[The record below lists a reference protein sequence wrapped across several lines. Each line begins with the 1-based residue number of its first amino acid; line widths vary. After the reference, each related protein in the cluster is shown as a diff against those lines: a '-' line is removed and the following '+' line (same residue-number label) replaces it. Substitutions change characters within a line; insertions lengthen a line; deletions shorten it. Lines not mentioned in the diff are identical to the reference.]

1 MTARRPRRTWRV
13 ATVPALLLAAA
24 GALASGPL
32 GPLAPFRT
40 LWAAAGG
47 PAGGAAAGGAAAGGA
62 AGAAAGGPA
71 GGARAAAALRVP
83 DVTLIDQDGRKVRF
97 ASDVVAGKVV
107 AVSFIFT
114 TCTTICPPLGAT
126 FGKLRRL
133 LGSRVQ
139 LISVSVDPLNDT
151 PARLKAWAAKFGGGP
166 GWTLLTGPKPEVD
179 RLLRALQAYTPNFG
193 DHSPLILLG
202 NAATGTWERTS
213 GLVPAADIAARLVR
227 LGAPPAE
234 PRRGAP

>member
-1 MTARRPRRTWRV
+1 MTARRAWRS
-13 ATVPALLLAAA
+13 ATASALLLAAG
-24 GALASGPL
+24 GALAT
-32 GPLAPFRT
+32 APFRP
-40 LWAAAGG
+40 LRALRAASG
-47 PAGGAAAGGAAAGGA
+47 PAGAVAAG
-62 AGAAAGGPA
+62 
-71 GGARAAAALRVP
+71 ALRVP

-97 ASDVVAGKVV
+97 ASDLMAGRVV

-114 TCTTICPPLGAT
+114 SCTTICPPIGAT

-133 LGSRVQ
+133 LGSRAGTSVQ

-151 PARLKAWAAKFGGGP
+151 PSRLKAWAGNFGAGP
-166 GWTLLTGPKPEVD
+166 GWTLLTGPKAEVD

-213 GLVPAADIAARLVR
+213 GLAPAAEIAAQLVR

-234 PRRGAP
+234 ARRAAP

>member
-1 MTARRPRRTWRV
+1 MAGSTNRSTSRWA
-13 ATVPALLLAAA
+13 AVPALLLAAA

-32 GPLAPFRT
+32 GPLAPFRA

-47 PAGGAAAGGAAAGGA
+47 PAGS
-62 AGAAAGGPA
+62 AAAGGPA
-71 GGARAAAALRVP
+71 GAGAGGPAGGAVAAGALRIP

-97 ASDVVAGKVV
+97 ASDLVAGKVV

-133 LGSRVQ
+133 LGSRAGSSVQ

-151 PARLKAWAAKFGGGP
+151 PARLKAWAANFGGGP

-213 GLVPAADIAARLVR
+213 GLAPAAEITARLVR